1 MIRFYRHCLSFLL
14 GLLIVG
20 ALTGGYPA
28 VSPVLAD
35 EKAAA
40 AIGCESEAG
49 AALPANTLSESP
61 PGEARP
67 LSVATFSDAAGTVDP
82 AGILA
87 ENFLADPCL
96 SSYPVPPP
104 GGALWFRFDV
114 TNPSDLEKRWFVT
127 TMEAIVDDIRLY
139 EQTAAGLTLVSR
151 TGRTTAYLE
160 RPAKSGRLAVPL
172 SLEAGSSTTFYLRI
186 SGTFAPK
193 TTPILIS
200 PGLLAD
206 LSKVTNNLFL
216 SIVGFL
222 AIMAVVSLILYR
234 HIAPRFS
241 VYYSSYLASQFA
253 LALIYHD
260 WLAQIPFMNLPVT
273 FVARWSVFC
282 GGVGTLIL
290 ILFCRALLTTGESSK
305 REELLYR
312 ALLVVGAVVVL
323 VAVAD
328 PWRYSGLLFLLRTL
342 VPLILLALSLRKH
355 RAGLVQARWVAAG
368 LAALV
373 FGIGVGAYGFL
384 SPAAIEPTSSAFDLV
399 FMRPLNMTYF
409 VAVFCE
415 PVFMMIAISAMAA
428 VMQKQ
433 RQAAV
438 VEVQAL
444 KQNLTSIENEFSEV
458 QKATNARLE
467 ALETALANDPE
478 KKEHLSAEQQFLER
492 ATECVL
498 DHIGEP
504 GFDVNE
510 LAVTLGISQKTLGR
524 RLKDLHGLT
533 PAAFI
538 RSVRLNV
545 ARDLILLRRYN
556 TVGEVA
562 FAAGFSSVGHFAKLY
577 RQQFE
582 ETPSE
587 TLKGLSGG

>member
-1 MIRFYRHCLSFLL
+1 MHA
-14 GLLIVG
+14 VG
-20 ALTGGYPA
+20 AVPN
-28 VSPVLAD
+28 
-35 EKAAA
+35 
-40 AIGCESEAG
+40 
-49 AALPANTLSESP
+49 ANTLSDGQ

-67 LSVATFSDAAGTVDP
+67 LSAAYFPDP
-82 AGILA
+82 AGD
-87 ENFLADPCL
+87 ADLEGIPAADFEFDSCL
-96 SSYPVPPP
+96 SSFPVPPP

-114 TNPSDLEKRWFVT
+114 SNPSALDKRWFVT

-139 EQTAAGLTLVSR
+139 EQTAGGLTLVSR

-160 RPAKSGRLAVPL
+160 RPARSGRLAVPL
-172 SLEAGSSTTFYLRI
+172 SLKAGSSTTFYLRI

-206 LSKVTNNLFL
+206 LSKVANNLFL

-323 VAVAD
+323 VVVAD

-342 VPLILLALSLRKH
+342 VPLMLLVLSLRKH

-384 SPAAIEPTSSAFDLV
+384 SPAAIEPTSSAFDLI

-409 VAVFCE
+409 LAVFCE
-415 PVFMMIAISAMAA
+415 PVFMMIAISAMAGA
-428 VMQKQ
+428 LQKQ

-438 VEVQAL
+438 IEVEAL
-444 KQNLTSIENEFSEV
+444 KRNLASIESQYSDV
-458 QKATNARLE
+458 QKTTAARLE
-467 ALETALANDPE
+467 ALEAALADDPD
-478 KKEHLSAEQQFLER
+478 KKKHLSAEQQFLER

-498 DHIGEP
+498 DHVSEP
-504 GFDVNE
+504 GFDVGE
-510 LAVTLGISQKTLGR
+510 LASALGISQKTLGR

-538 RSVRLNV
+538 RSIRLNM

-587 TLKGLSGG
+587 TLKSLSGE